1 MNDDGSNQTRLTYI
15 TQGNSEPAW
24 SSDGLK
30 IIFTSD
36 LGNNLGPRE
45 IFVMNADGSSPIR
58 LTPQYD
64 GRFSSRL
71 GYNFRTAT
79 NNKTQLGVFRPSNG
93 NWYLDYDKNSFVDKT
108 FHFGSAGDIP
118 VIGDWDGDGVS
129 DAGIFRPSNGNWYL
143 DTTKTGVVNLSFHFG
158 TAGDSPIGGSTIPQ
172 SQPLQPST
180 TITFSREMTIIP
192 STTVYIKVGSKVIWK
207 NEDPLKPHGIA
218 AVDSQ
223 GAKYFGGL
231 TGVQIPFNK
240 TYEVTFDTPGYF
252 RLQDNVPAGNHR
264 QDRCNGISGKF
275 AGNYLHKSC
284 IYR

>member
-58 LTPQYD
+58 LTNNTMEDFLPD
-64 GRFSSRL
+64 WGI
-71 GYNFRTAT
+71 TAAAT
-79 NNKTQLGVFRPSNG
+79 NNKTQIGVFRPSNG
-93 NWYLDYDKNSFVDKT
+93 NRYPDYDKNSFVDKT

-143 DTTKTGVVNLSFHFG
+143 DTTNTGAVNFEPPLRNRRRFTYRRFNR
-158 TAGDSPIGGSTIPQ
+158 SPKASPC
-172 SQPLQPST
+172 SHQPRSHSP
-180 TITFSREMTIIP
+180 E
-192 STTVYIKVGSKVIWK
+192 K
-207 NEDPLKPHGIA
+207 
-218 AVDSQ
+218 
-223 GAKYFGGL
+223 
-231 TGVQIPFNK
+231 
-240 TYEVTFDTPGYF
+240 
-252 RLQDNVPAGNHR
+252 
-264 QDRCNGISGKF
+264 
-275 AGNYLHKSC
+275 
-284 IYR
+284 